1 MASRHTPR
9 RAKCYTMKIGIT
21 HHLKNP
27 SLRKK
32 KTTILIG
39 KNAHGRLTVT
49 DCQAHQQQL
58 EQQEQEES
66 VYLRDDD
73 NHEIH
78 LHIWGDED
86 SVYVNLRNWPVSMSV
101 NLTAKQAQ
109 KMVQMLNN
117 ALRRAT

>member
-1 MASRHTPR
+1 M
-9 RAKCYTMKIGIT
+9 
-21 HHLKNP
+21 
-27 SLRKK
+27 
-32 KTTILIG
+32 
-39 KNAHGRLTVT
+39 T

-101 NLTAKQAQ
+101 TLTAKQAQ